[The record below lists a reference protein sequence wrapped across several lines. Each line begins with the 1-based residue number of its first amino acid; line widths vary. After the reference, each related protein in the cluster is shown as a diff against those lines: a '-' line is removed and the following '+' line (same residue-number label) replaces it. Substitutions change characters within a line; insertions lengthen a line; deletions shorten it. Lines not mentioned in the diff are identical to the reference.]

1 MINYSIVVPFY
12 NEENNIEPLYRE
24 IEETMNKMH
33 STYEVIFVDDGST
46 DKTKKRIEDIENVNF
61 IRFRRNYGQTA
72 ALDAGF
78 KASNGEVIIA
88 MDGDGQ
94 NPPGEI
100 PKLIEKLNE
109 GFDVVSGWRY
119 KRKDP
124 ILKHIASRCANI
136 ARQWLVHDGIHDSG
150 CSLKVYRKKTL
161 QNLNLYGESHRFIPA
176 LLKIQGYKI
185 GEVKVDHRARLHG
198 KTKYNWKRGI
208 KGMVDMI
215 GIWFWRKYASRPLH
229 IFGGGGFIMG
239 WIGTL
244 LLFVLFIMRVMGK
257 ISLVNSIWPLI
268 AIFLILVGIQL
279 FVSGL
284 LADILVKNHFGIS
297 KKTYYEIEKQ
307 RKAALKQETYQQ

>member
-109 GFDVVSGWRY
+109 GFDVV
-119 KRKDP
+119 
-124 ILKHIASRCANI
+124 
-136 ARQWLVHDGIHDSG
+136 
-150 CSLKVYRKKTL
+150 
-161 QNLNLYGESHRFIPA
+161 
-176 LLKIQGYKI
+176 
-185 GEVKVDHRARLHG
+185 
-198 KTKYNWKRGI
+198 
-208 KGMVDMI
+208 
-215 GIWFWRKYASRPLH
+215 
-229 IFGGGGFIMG
+229 
-239 WIGTL
+239 
-244 LLFVLFIMRVMGK
+244 
-257 ISLVNSIWPLI
+257 
-268 AIFLILVGIQL
+268 
-279 FVSGL
+279 
-284 LADILVKNHFGIS
+284 
-297 KKTYYEIEKQ
+297 
-307 RKAALKQETYQQ
+307 